1 MTYGITVE
9 FPAVPAIGPDGRGIL
24 AWISSNGFT
33 REWKNPHVQRIIS
46 VTASSITK
54 GNPVE
59 LVGVVPTELWTK
71 DVPASWFCVDLGSTR
86 SVRVTHYTLR
96 HGGNYRADSLRTW
109 DLQGSLDGQ
118 SWTLLSRHSNDES
131 LNSAFAVHS
140 WPTLPLPTSFRYFRV
155 LQTGHNSSNHNFLV
169 LSGFELYGELFE
181 GDRETIFNE
190 DDSSTEGGPVA
201 QTYVTGHAS
210 SGYASIAQLF
220 QSQGSAIVPP
230 GSPSLTSAS

>member
-54 GNPVE
+54 GNP
-59 LVGVVPTELWTK
+59 
-71 DVPASWFCVDLGSTR
+71 VDLGSTR

-181 GDRETIFNE
+181 GDHETIMPND
-190 DDSSTEGGPVA
+190 DDSVSDPQPA
-201 QTYVTGHAS
+201 
-210 SGYASIAQLF
+210 
-220 QSQGSAIVPP
+220 
-230 GSPSLTSAS
+230 PSLVQGHFSSSSFSSISQLLASNLLFPPSPVPSSHLP